1 MKNFIKTLF
10 VRQDGT
16 PDTFMLVICMA
27 ISISLLFA
35 LVHEVLL
42 WISVLSFNHLSESEL
57 KYMYDISFLYAV
69 TIISELVCGSG
80 YQISKRIFP
89 PKDESNG

>member
-1 MKNFIKTLF
+1 MKRLFI
-10 VRQDGT
+10 RQDGT
-16 PDTFMLVICMA
+16 IDAFMIVICLA
-27 ISISLLFA
+27 LTISVLFT
-35 LVHEVLL
+35 LVHEILL
-42 WISVLSFNHLSESEL
+42 WISILSSNHLSYEEL